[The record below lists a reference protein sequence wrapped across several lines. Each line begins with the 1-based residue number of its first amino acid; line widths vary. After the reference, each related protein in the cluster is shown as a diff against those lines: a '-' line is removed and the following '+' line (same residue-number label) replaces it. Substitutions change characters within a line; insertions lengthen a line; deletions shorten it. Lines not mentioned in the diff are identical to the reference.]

1 MKQKILRLAFA
12 AAALF
17 SAAGA
22 SAQMRELGPEW
33 GDNDSI
39 RMENF
44 KTFSFYRESYQFKYY
59 DEAAG
64 YLQYLMDAVPK
75 ARPEIYHA
83 GVLIYTTKYNAST
96 DEAQKKIYLDSLLM
110 IFDRWIDNFA
120 NDPEQGRA
128 YLTRKKA
135 LDYMALAGNDREG
148 VNKLLQEA
156 IAADS
161 TMKYPEVVA
170 IYFQQLTDDY
180 KLFESIEADE
190 YIAEYEK
197 LAGLLD
203 SVDTPESAK
212 QRETID
218 MLAAGSGALDCGTL
232 ETIYGPRIEADPEN
246 KDLYTAAIGL
256 LQRNQCKG
264 PFYTKV
270 IEGLHKLDPSAS
282 TALIL
287 AGAFE
292 DNKEYE
298 TAIKYLTDAL
308 AGDVDPEL
316 KENLYVRLAANYL
329 QSGKAQLAANNAK
342 QAIAVNPESGYG
354 YNMLAL
360 AYAAGSSACP
370 EGFER
375 QTVYW
380 LVYDNLAKA
389 RKLLADDGRDVKNI
403 DADMA
408 SYRENFPLKEETFFR
423 GMDEGSTYTV
433 KCGWITG
440 TTTVRTVK

>member
-1 MKQKILRLAFA
+1 M
-12 AAALF
+12 
-17 SAAGA
+17 
-22 SAQMRELGPEW
+22 
-33 GDNDSI
+33 
-39 RMENF
+39 
-44 KTFSFYRESYQFKYY
+44 
-59 DEAAG
+59 
-64 YLQYLMDAVPK
+64 
-75 ARPEIYHA
+75 
-83 GVLIYTTKYNAST
+83 
-96 DEAQKKIYLDSLLM
+96 
-110 IFDRWIDNFA
+110 
-120 NDPEQGRA
+120 
-128 YLTRKKA
+128 
-135 LDYMALAGNDREG
+135 
-148 VNKLLQEA
+148 
-156 IAADS
+156 
-161 TMKYPEVVA
+161 
-170 IYFQQLTDDY
+170 
-180 KLFESIEADE
+180 
-190 YIAEYEK
+190 
-197 LAGLLD
+197 
-203 SVDTPESAK
+203 
-212 QRETID
+212 
-218 MLAAGSGALDCGTL
+218 DCGTL

-403 DADMA
+403 DADLA

>member
-1 MKQKILRLAFA
+1 MKQKLLHLAFA
-12 AAALF
+12 AAAVF
-17 SAAGA
+17 SAVGAGA
-22 SAQMRELGPEW
+22 QPRELGPEW

-44 KTFSFYRESYQFKYY
+44 KAFSFYRESYQFKLY

-64 YLQYLMDAVPK
+64 YLQYLMEAAPK
-75 ARPEIYHA
+75 ARPELYHA
-83 GVLIYTTKYNAST
+83 GVLIYTTKYNAAA
-96 DEAQKKIYLDSLLM
+96 DEAQKKIYLDSMLM
-110 IFDRWIDNFA
+110 IFDKWIENFE
-120 NDPEQGRA
+120 DHPQQGRT
-128 YLTRKKA
+128 YLLRKKA
-135 LDYMALAGNDREG
+135 LDYMELAGNDREG
-148 VNKLLQEA
+148 VKKLLQEA
-156 IAADS
+156 IAAD
-161 TMKYPEVVA
+161 TTLKYPEVVA
-170 IYFQQLTDDY
+170 IYFQHLTDDY
-180 KLFESIEADE
+180 KLFETLEADQYLE
-190 YIAEYEK
+190 EYER

-203 SVDTPESAK
+203 TAATPESAK
-212 QRETID
+212 QKETLD
-218 MLAAGSGALDCGTL
+218 MLAASSGALDCGTL

-246 KDLYTAAIGL
+246 KGLYTAALSL
-256 LQRNQCKG
+256 LQRNKCDG
-264 PFYTKV
+264 PFYTKI

-282 TALIL
+282 TALVL

-292 DNKEYE
+292 DKKEYA

-308 AGDVDPEL
+308 AGDVDPAL

-329 QSGKAQLAANNAK
+329 QSGNPQAAAENAK

-360 AYAAGSSACP
+360 AYGAGSTACP

-380 LVYDNLAKA
+380 LVYDNLAIA
-389 RKLLADDGRDVKNI
+389 RRLLAKDGKDVKNI

-408 SYRENFPLKEETFFR
+408 SYRNSFPIKEETFFR
-423 GMDEGSTYTV
+423 GLDEGSPYTV

-440 TTTVRTVK
+440 NTTVRTVK